1 MHILYANVVPI
12 IEPFSIANRLPD
24 AEFPDFGQPVM
35 PLITIYTR
43 YILVYPD
50 RWLVFLNSHSRWLI
64 AQHTHL
70 EVEHN
75 ILQS

>member
-50 RWLVFLNSHSRWLI
+50 R
-64 AQHTHL
+64 
-70 EVEHN
+70 
-75 ILQS
+75 